1 MDALIAAVTQYQDWG
16 KVNVTQMFGPRF
28 NRVNIFYSTPEY
40 YTEMKHNETQK
51 WHKQAAAVPMTEL
64 KDTNH
69 TPSWS
74 VKSDDFFPYSDCN
87 NCYWTGY
94 FTSRT
99 TLKRLERVS
108 SSFLLAA
115 RQIETIPN
123 ATGPHTECCLDSSD
137 ESKIDGC
144 PCGQR
149 PLYELE
155 DALGVAQH
163 HDAVSGTSKQHVAF
177 DYAKRLDRGIRR
189 AEKMLVRTL
198 KRVVLQPSDA
208 VTYLEDLTY
217 CQLLNE
223 TICEV
228 SQVSC
233 HELSHL
239 YVDSMSLT
247 HTNVSSSECDASQG
261 RKGCVRDCLQLVG
274 HAAIVG
280 DNASCIDQC
289 RL

>member
-1 MDALIAAVTQYQDWG
+1 MDALIASVMQYQYWG
-16 KVNVTQMFGPRF
+16 KVNVPKMFGPRYD
-28 NRVNIFYSTPEY
+28 RVNIFYSTPEY
-40 YTEMKHNETQK
+40 YTDMKHAQTKKWQSQHEKRSMADLEETN
-51 WHKQAAAVPMTEL
+51 
-64 KDTNH
+64 DTP
-69 TPSWS
+69 TWS
-74 VKSDDFFPYSDCN
+74 VKSDDFFPYSDCDH
-87 NCYWTGY
+87 CFWTGY

-123 ATGPHTECCLDSSD
+123 ATGPHDDQCLGGGD
-137 ESKIDGC
+137 ENKEEGC

-177 DYAKRLDRGIRR
+177 DYARRLHKGIRR

-198 KRVVLQPSDA
+198 RRVVLQPSD
-208 VTYLEDLTY
+208 VDKYLQDLAY

-228 SQVSC
+228 SQVS
-233 HELSHL
+233 
-239 YVDSMSLT
+239 
-247 HTNVSSSECDASQG
+247 
-261 RKGCVRDCLQLVG
+261 
-274 HAAIVG
+274 G
-280 DNASCIDQC
+280 D
-289 RL
+289 